1 MIDRIEGPE
10 KTPVALIDLPTFPK
24 GIASLSLPA
33 VAGFLRESFDVHLRD
48 LNFED
53 AETVIASLDGVKA
66 CGLKVSAQN
75 FKFAAD
81 LTRRLLDRDRERL
94 VFWGGEFPTLMPDE
108 CLKHAPTVV
117 VGPFE
122 VQARKFTE
130 DLRAGRLEAKYDQA
144 GHVDLHS
151 APLPALDLLARKRY
165 YSFMGQP
172 METSRGCVYKCTF
185 CMVHSMQKKIGYR
198 PAEKLREDLAVN
210 PRRFVNLVDYNL
222 GMDKDHL
229 LALCAELRDSSAWGW
244 MGEMCLGSLDD
255 TETLE
260 ALRAS
265 RCRIV
270 YCGLES
276 VSKKALKAINKS
288 QNDVSEYRRII
299 RKAQSYGI
307 EIASG
312 VILGVGE
319 TDTDSLRETMEFFED
334 TGVIY
339 VKLTFLTFNPG
350 TKVQS
355 SMRQMGKYLTEEFEH
370 FDGIH
375 LTFLKNGLEA
385 APIYSGAEAAIRRF
399 YSLASTWRRS
409 RHLRWHPLKRL
420 EFMIFSA
427 CYGQAYRRWL
437 EYDLLRPGSGRFDEL
452 IAAPFRKN
460 LAVTLSEKVLSGLR
474 WLRFRFGARH
484 AG

>member
-1 MIDRIEGPE
+1 MNDRIEGPE

-33 VAGFLRESFDVHLRD
+33 VAGYLRESFDVRLKD

-53 AETVIASLDGVKA
+53 AEAVIDSLDGVKA

-75 FKFAAD
+75 YKFAAD
-81 LTRRLLDRDRERL
+81 LTRRLLERDRERM

-108 CLKHAPTVV
+108 CLKHATTIV

-130 DLRAGRLEAKYDQA
+130 DLRGGRLAPKYDQA
-144 GHVDLHS
+144 GHVDLSS
-151 APLPALDLLARKRY
+151 APLPALDLLAASRY

-185 CMVHSMQKKIGYR
+185 CMVHTMQKKIGYR
-198 PAEKLREDLAVN
+198 PAENMREDLAVH

-244 MGEMCLGSLDD
+244 MGEMCLESLDD
-255 TETLE
+255 SEVLE

-276 VSKKALKAINKS
+276 VSKSALKSINKS
-288 QNDVSEYRRII
+288 QNHVSEYRRII

-312 VILGVGE
+312 VILGVGAPSEDSIQE
-319 TDTDSLRETMEFFED
+319 TIEFFED
-334 TGVIY
+334 CGVIY

-355 SMRQMGKYLTEEFEH
+355 SMRRMGTYLTEEFDR
-370 FDGIH
+370 FDGHH
-375 LTFLKNGLEA
+375 LTFLKDGLEA
-385 APIYSGAEAAIRRF
+385 APIYAGAEAAIRRF
-399 YSLASTWRRS
+399 YSLRSLLRRS
-409 RHLRWHPLKRL
+409 RHLRFHPLRRL
-420 EFMIFSA
+420 EYILFSF

-437 EYDLLRPGSGRFDEL
+437 EYDLLTPDSGRFEQL
-452 IAAPFRKN
+452 LATPFRKGWRMN
-460 LAVTLSEKVLSGLR
+460 LGERVLSGLR
-474 WLRFRFGARH
+474 WLRFFLRARH